1 VRSGDP
7 FERLLEEHPDARR
20 WVVAYSGG
28 MDSRVLLDL
37 CLRFLSD
44 RQGGPTL
51 EALHVDHGVHP
62 DAADWARRCADT
74 CEALGV
80 SFSLRRAEAGSAAED
95 RLRRAR
101 YQVFEHFCR
110 DDDLLLLAHHQ
121 DDQAETVLLRL
132 LRGAGPAGLAGM
144 PASRPCGPA
153 ILCRPLLEWPRQ
165 RLHQHAITSG
175 LDWIED
181 PSNAQPV
188 YARNY
193 LRQAVM
199 PLLDARWPGAAAR
212 IGRAAAH
219 CADAAAI
226 CSVRA
231 DEDLALCLETDRFS
245 QLRLRLAPWRALP
258 LPRRRMVLREWLK
271 AESEQAAEA
280 RSLET
285 LVSEVIEAAP
295 DRHPRLVIGSMVV
308 RRFDDAL
315 YLLPRRADRA
325 VAPAGFEIEPGHVG
339 QVAGAGRISLLPEPA
354 GGGIRAGGRY
364 TVAFRAAGMLCRLQ
378 GRPAKPLKQ
387 VLAEAGIPPWLRDSV
402 PLLLVDGEL
411 AAVGGIGICEGF
423 EAGPGEPGLRLLWS
437 AGWDL
442 AVSAP
447 GGVIT
452 T

>member
-1 VRSGDP
+1 
-7 FERLLEEHPDARR
+7 
-20 WVVAYSGG
+20 
-28 MDSRVLLDL
+28 
-37 CLRFLSD
+37 
-44 RQGGPTL
+44 
-51 EALHVDHGVHP
+51 
-62 DAADWARRCADT
+62 
-74 CEALGV
+74 
-80 SFSLRRAEAGSAAED
+80 
-95 RLRRAR
+95 
-101 YQVFEHFCR
+101 
-110 DDDLLLLAHHQ
+110 
-121 DDQAETVLLRL
+121 
-132 LRGAGPAGLAGM
+132 
-144 PASRPCGPA
+144 
-153 ILCRPLLEWPRQ
+153 
-165 RLHQHAITSG
+165 
-175 LDWIED
+175 
-181 PSNAQPV
+181 
-188 YARNY
+188 
-193 LRQAVM
+193 
-199 PLLDARWPGAAAR
+199 
-212 IGRAAAH
+212 
-219 CADAAAI
+219 
-226 CSVRA
+226 
-231 DEDLALCLETDRFS
+231 
-245 QLRLRLAPWRALP
+245 
-258 LPRRRMVLREWLK
+258 
-271 AESEQAAEA
+271 
-280 RSLET
+280 
-285 LVSEVIEAAP
+285 VSEVIEAAP